1 MQDVLTRLAAL
12 RRPTLLMQAARI
24 GAPEYRRDRRLRRY
38 FGIGPLPGPAEALVR
53 LIEIE
58 SWQDE
63 GRRAGDAGYSPV
75 RHVDTMIA
83 VLGEAALL
91 METRAPVRAPALDR
105 S

>member
-1 MQDVLTRLAAL
+1 MQDVLARLADL
-12 RRPTLLMQAARI
+12 RRPALLMQAARI
-24 GAPEYRRDRRLRRY
+24 GAEEYRRERRLRRY
-38 FGIGPLPGPAEALVR
+38 FGIAPLPGPAEALVR

-58 SWQDE
+58 GWQDE

-83 VLGEAALL
+83 VLGEAAIL
-91 METRAPVRAPALDR
+91 MATREPSPAPAPDL